1 MKFMVAWSI
10 NPSEQKEATARFL
23 ETGGAPPAGVKMLG
37 RWHGAGLGYVLAETN
52 DVKAIYEWTG
62 RWTDLLR
69 FSVTP
74 VMEDAE
80 AAEVMKKVI
89 GS

>member
-1 MKFMVAWSI
+1 MKFMTTWSSK
-10 NPSEQKEATARFL
+10 PTHRKEANGRFL

-37 RWHGAGLGYVLAETN
+37 PWHGPAGGFVLAETS
-52 DVKAIYEWTG
+52 DVKALYEWTG
-62 RWTDLLR
+62 KWSDLLD

-80 AAEVMKKVI
+80 AAEVIKKI
-89 GS
+89 RG